1 MQYSTLSMGDIIQQ
15 RRKVLNLTQQELA
28 DYAGVSLRM
37 LVALENNKANPSLKS
52 LNALASVLG
61 MELTLKVK
69 EIES

>member
-1 MQYSTLSMGDIIQQ
+1 MQYNTPSMGDIIQQ
-15 RRKVLNLTQQELA
+15 RRKMLNLTQQELA

-61 MELTLKVK
+61 MELILKVK